1 MTVTEIKRT
10 LLDAHDRYGFFP
22 REVVESILKEK
33 RPSDGLVIDVICC
46 MLELVYEGKKK
57 EN

>member
-10 LLDAHDRYGFFP
+10 LLDAHDRHGFFP

-33 RPSDGLVIDVICC
+33 RPLDVRVSDVVCC
-46 MLELVYEGKKK
+46 MLELVYEERKK